1 MRGKIL
7 SSSMIRNVAMLL
19 LRNYFPDDIK
29 AGIVFTSKW
38 KWDGCNERVVGEEE
52 EEVEQMQRN

>member
-1 MRGKIL
+1 
-7 SSSMIRNVAMLL
+7 MIRNVATLL

>member
-1 MRGKIL
+1 
-7 SSSMIRNVAMLL
+7 MIRNVATLL

-38 KWDGCNERVVGEEE
+38 KWDGCNERVRRRRWNRCNGI
-52 EEVEQMQRN
+52 RRAK